1 MSGPREGTA
10 EGPTSGVRGGGDIV
24 ILTLGG
30 VLVGGVVPLVMLG
43 GPSSGSSIG
52 CSSSAELGLIKLE
65 EVEFLEP
72 FRNFLR
78 RNSRKLLELLEAV
91 AAEAAAPVVSD
102 DKGVFSSFLLSGDS

>member
-10 EGPTSGVRGGGDIV
+10 DGPTSGVSGGGDIV

-30 VLVGGVVPLVMLG
+30 VVVGGVVPLVMLG

-72 FRNFLR
+72 FRNFLS
-78 RNSRKLLELLEAV
+78 RNSRKLLELEAV
-91 AAEAAAPVVSD
+91 ATEAGAPVVSD
-102 DKGVFSSFLLSGDS
+102 DKGVFSSFLLLGDS